1 MTDKIIERELIHF
14 LSGLFDVA
22 TDEQKTLSALLNE
35 NIVNDAVIYNA
46 VYNLTCLLS
55 KKISYQLIETNHTA
69 LVDTLFFKI
78 LKNGVKPLPE
88 VDILLQKYRMPQQNQ
103 NHDRFDDD
111 VFNDKVFKHS
121 PVSENQQHHDVFVD
135 EKLINESQTLT
146 ETYPLDTV
154 ERVNEQGQLEP
165 IVLHT
170 VISESLNEQNIGIGQ
185 VYQAQRS
192 VSLQKDPDVTA
203 YSSVPVLKNE
213 ISQSNE
219 PEHQQSIQQEP
230 ISQIEDTTSTL
241 QPQQV
246 SNNESVLS
254 SLPEPINIHST
265 MELKMPIFRIE
276 NAQVGQEYQSK
287 IIMQSPKTCNIILQ
301 AGSINHLD
309 ELGLY
314 YDDTTQYIKGKP
326 LKDGEFQLSFN
337 YKLTPESQTWT
348 QATTQLIIT
357 PDPRDLWQ
365 VNEPPINSPYPKA
378 HTDKKHISRPTFDI
392 VATRR
397 RGRSHEHDGTF
408 CDDDFYIESIGTTGW
423 SVLVVADGAGSAK
436 FSREG
441 SRITVNVV
449 GESLSGELERNY
461 QHMDNLLANWRI
473 GAKNDETTKHSAEEL
488 KAICTRWFQT
498 SAQNAIQM
506 IEQEA
511 KAIGY
516 SLRDFA
522 TTLLVALVRKK
533 EDKTFICNFSIGD
546 GAIAVYGKEI
556 VLMSNPD
563 GGEYAGQ
570 TQFLDE
576 RLCQD
581 VSRVNIRYFNHD
593 LSVLLMTDGISDPYF
608 ETDAGLKQEDRWQ
621 KLWQD
626 IEPHLKSKSPD
637 QAILDWSHFFQ
648 RGHHDDRTIIV
659 LWSKEKNILQDTST
673 QQEDLSYG
681 GGKLETQ
688 QTIYDVIS
696 TNTSDLPDFDGIPS
710 TQLPTQPLSQGTVQ
724 DSCDT
729 QNLKTVNSSIVDS
742 QTGETT

>member
-1 MTDKIIERELIHF
+1 MTDKAIERELIHF
-14 LSGLFDVA
+14 LSGLLDVP

-46 VYNLTCLLS
+46 VYHLTCLLS
-55 KKISYQLIETNHTA
+55 KKISYQLIEINHTA

-111 VFNDKVFKHS
+111 VFNDKELNHS
-121 PVSENQQHHDVFVD
+121 PVSENQQHHDVFDD

-146 ETYPLDTV
+146 ETYPLDTA
-154 ERVNEQGQLEP
+154 EP
-165 IVLHT
+165 V
-170 VISESLNEQNIGIGQ
+170 NEQNINIGQ
-185 VYQAQRS
+185 VYPAQHS
-192 VSLQKDPDVTA
+192 ISLQKEPDVTA
-203 YSSVPVLKNE
+203 YSSVPVPKNE

-230 ISQIEDTTSTL
+230 ISQIKEDTTSTL
-241 QPQQV
+241 QPQQA
-246 SNNESVLS
+246 SNNGSVLS

-287 IIMQSPKTCNIILQ
+287 IIMLSPKTCNIILQ

-326 LKDGEFQLSFN
+326 LKDGEFQLNFN
-337 YKLTPESQTWT
+337 YKLTAECQTWT
-348 QATTQLIIT
+348 QATTQLVIT

-365 VNEPPINSPYPKA
+365 VNEPPANSPYPKA
-378 HTDKKHISRPTFDI
+378 HTDKKHIETPTFDI

-449 GESLSGELERNY
+449 GESLSGELERHY
-461 QHMDNLLANWRI
+461 EHMDSLLANWRI
-473 GAKNDETTKHSAEEL
+473 GAKNDETTKHAAEEL

-498 SAQNAIQM
+498 SAQDAIQE
-506 IEQEA
+506 IEKES
-511 KAIGY
+511 KKIGY

-710 TQLPTQPLSQGTVQ
+710 TQLPTQPLSQEMVQ
-724 DSCDT
+724 DACDT
-729 QNLKTVNSSIVDS
+729 QNLKTANPSIVDS
-742 QTGETT
+742 KTGEIT